1 VKTKETE
8 DVTEVVEVS
17 ADVDEEQQIREEV
30 R

>member
-1 VKTKETE
+1 MKTKETE